1 MSHTTQLNWSHRDFA
16 NATVHY
22 LLGQSSTTTSINTV
36 FQNLFSILQIL
47 DPKNLKSEII
57 VANQGLSMAEL
68 LTSTC
73 ERVWQI
79 FDERYPQIPET
90 IPGANILNGVIR
102 APYGNRK
109 TLGESQVRVRTL
121 SGYLQTDLSAEW
133 DGFFVSRG
141 FTMSDETI
149 QFLDTVFSLHG

>member
-16 NATVHY
+16 DATVQH
-22 LLGQSSTTTSINTV
+22 LLGQSSTITSINTV
-36 FQNLFSILQIL
+36 FRNLFSILQIL

-57 VANQGLSMAEL
+57 VANKGLSMAGL

-90 IPGANILNGVIR
+90 IPGANILSGIIR
-102 APYGNRK
+102 VPYGNRK

-121 SGYLQTDLSAEW
+121 SGYLQTDLSTEW
-133 DGFFVSRG
+133 DEFFVSRG
-141 FTMSDETI
+141 FTMSDDTI
-149 QFLDTVFSLHG
+149 QFLHTIFSVH